1 MFPKNGLC
9 TTRDLSWIGIDLS
22 NATNDTGLRRGRAK
36 QIHAYVT
43 GIARDAL
50 LIQSELIQQSQTNP
64 VTMEDLNL
72 MKSAHMTKTEAVYKL
87 HASLGHLPYSRIERM
102 ILKGIMKGYTLDLM

>member
-1 MFPKNGLC
+1 MYN
-9 TTRDLSWIGIDLS
+9 TRDLSWIGIDLS
-22 NATNDTGLRRGRAK
+22 NATNDTGLKRARAK

-50 LIQSELIQQSQTNP
+50 LIQCELIQQSQTNP
-64 VTMEDLNL
+64 ITMEDLNL
-72 MKSAHMTKTEAVYKL
+72 IKSAYMTKAEAVYKL

-102 ILKGIMKGYTLDLM
+102 ILKGIMKG